1 MVRMRYL
8 AMIVVAAALS
18 VGGGAAW
25 AASGSTTTTTP
36 TTTPST
42 TPAVPATPK
51 GSACPNMGPSSG
63 AGMNGASYA
72 PSSNL

>member
-8 AMIVVAAALS
+8 ATTVVAAALS

-25 AASGSTTTTTP
+25 AATGSPT

-42 TPAVPATPK
+42 TPAAPAAPK
-51 GSACPNMGPSSG
+51 GSPCPNMGAGSG